1 MQKKSF
7 NYLKI
12 FTVFVSVLFVTSCG
26 IYSPSDARKVSPN
39 VEERIQKNIEE
50 GKGIRFGIGQGSKDM
65 HFEFSSSNE
74 LWRASL
80 DILDFIPLSNVDYS
94 GGIII
99 TDWYNEGTASN
110 EAIKI
115 TIRFLSNEIR
125 ADGLDV
131 VIHKRICKG
140 TTVNCKVTKYS
151 SGLEEEIKFAILKK
165 ATILQKRGSDKKK
178 ALSKKEYKKK
188 YGKALKDRKKN

>member
-12 FTVFVSVLFVTSCG
+12 FAVLVSVLFATSCG
-26 IYSPSDARKVSPN
+26 IYQKSDARKVNPN
-39 VEERIQKNIEE
+39 VDERIQKNIEE
-50 GKGIRFGIGQGSKDM
+50 GKGIRFGIGKGSKDM

-131 VIHKRICKG
+131 VIHKRVCKG
-140 TTVNCKVTKYS
+140 TAVNCKVTKYS
-151 SGLEEEIKFAILKK
+151 SGLEEEIKLAILKK
-165 ATILQKRGSDKKK
+165 ATILKKRGDDKKK
-178 ALSKKEYKKK
+178 SLSKKEYEKK

>member
-12 FTVFVSVLFVTSCG
+12 FAVLVSVLFATSCG
-26 IYSPSDARKVSPN
+26 IYKPSDARKVSPN

-50 GKGIRFGIGQGSKDM
+50 GKGIRFGIGRGSKDM

-131 VIHKRICKG
+131 VIHKRSCKG
-140 TTVNCKVTKYS
+140 TAVNCKVTKYS
-151 SGLEEEIKFAILKK
+151 SGLEEEIKLAILKK
-165 ATILQKRGSDKKK
+165 ATILQKRSSDKKK
-178 ALSKKEYKKK
+178 ALSKKEYEKK

>member
-7 NYLKI
+7 NYLKV
-12 FTVFVSVLFVTSCG
+12 FTVFVSVLFAASCG

-50 GKGIRFGIGQGSKDM
+50 GKGIRFGIGKGSKDM

-131 VIHKRICKG
+131 VIHKRVCKG
-140 TTVNCKVTKYS
+140 TAVNCKVTKYS
-151 SGLEEEIKFAILKK
+151 SGLEEEIKLAILKK
-165 ATILQKRGSDKKK
+165 ATILKKRGDDKKK
-178 ALSKKEYKKK
+178 TLSKKEYKKK